1 MAELHQR
8 FRPEFLNRLDE
19 IIMFRPLGKNE
30 ISKIIYLLMSEM
42 NERLKQQDI
51 RIRLT
56 QSACDFIVEEGYE
69 PNYGA
74 RPLKRFLQKHVET
87 LVAKLLLGD
96 QVEQGDLI
104 EVDVVDGE
112 FNLKV
117 KKELRS

>member
-1 MAELHQR
+1 
-8 FRPEFLNRLDE
+8 
-19 IIMFRPLGKNE
+19 MFRPLGKNE

>member
-1 MAELHQR
+1 MTVHNL
-8 FRPEFLNRLDE
+8 
-19 IIMFRPLGKNE
+19 
-30 ISKIIYLLMSEM
+30 KIIYLLMNEM

-56 QSACDFIVEEGYE
+56 QNACDFIVEEGYE

-74 RPLKRFLQKHVET
+74 RPLKRYLQKHVET
-87 LVAKLLLGD
+87 LVAKLLLQD

-112 FNLKV
+112 FHPTV